1 MEIDR
6 LENRNVDGNLSL
18 QAIIGKTGCRNVNRV
33 LLRMSH
39 IDMILHL
46 W

>member
-18 QAIIGKTGCRNVNRV
+18 QVIIGKTGCRNVNQI
-33 LLRMSH
+33 LLAKDKVH
-39 IDMILHL
+39 WHNHGP
-46 W
+46 